1 MHERLMMF
9 TDLRGHQTLNEP
21 GPQNYLINEK
31 LVTKSTL
38 KTNFGVG
45 KKSDFTYNPE
55 MAANPSALYNLG
67 GFCDKFMNV
76 KIKNLGK
83 SWR

>member
-1 MHERLMMF
+1 MMF

-31 LVTKSTL
+31 LVVKGTL

-45 KKSDFTYNPE
+45 KKSDFTNNPE
-55 MAANPSALYNLG
+55 LAATPSAIYNIA
-67 GFCDKFMNV
+67 GFCDKFMAL
-76 KIKNLGK
+76 KIKNLGR
-83 SWR
+83 SWK